1 MRTDLFL
8 ALRFLREGYSQTLLI
23 AIGVTLGSAVVI
35 FLTGLLN
42 GLQASLIE
50 RTLGS
55 QPHVVVRPV
64 RDEAR
69 PLRRAVEGEVV
80 LRQRVEAAQRL
91 RSIVGWQSVMRRVE
105 RLDGVEAVSPL
116 ASGPVT
122 AIRGTASRSVVVL
135 GAHLERFD
143 RVIPLRNVIVE
154 GDFELAGDD
163 ALLGAELAE
172 DLGVRV
178 GDLVRLRPASG
189 ADQSFRVRGLF
200 DLGNRDVNRRWV
212 VVPLRAGQTLLGLSG
227 GVSDVHVRIADVFDA
242 NRVADRIAA
251 ETGLVADSWI
261 RSNEQLMVGLS
272 GQSSSGNMITLFVVI
287 AVALGI
293 SSVLVVS
300 VVQKSPEIGILRAAG
315 ASRALVTRVFLWQGA
330 ILGLLGALGGCG
342 VGAMLG
348 NLFESLAINSDGT
361 PKFPV
366 DQSPMLFVSTV
377 VGSVIVG
384 LVAAVWPAR
393 RAAKLDPMVAIRNA

>member
-8 ALRFLREGYSQTLLI
+8 ALRFLREGRSQTLLI
-23 AIGVTLGSAVVI
+23 GVGVTLGSAVVI
-35 FLTGLLN
+35 FLTGLLA
-42 GLQASLIE
+42 GLETSLIE

-55 QPHVVVRPV
+55 QAHVVVRPV

-69 PLRRAVEGEVV
+69 PLWRAGPGEVV

-91 RSIVGWQSVMRRVE
+91 RSIVGWQSAVRRIE
-105 RLDGVEAVSPL
+105 RLDGVTAVSPL
-116 ASGPVT
+116 ASGPAT
-122 AIRGTASRSVVVL
+122 AIRGTASRSVVL
-135 GAHLERFD
+135 MGAHPERFD
-143 RVIPLRNVIVE
+143 RVIPLRRLIVE
-154 GDFELAGDD
+154 GTFELAGDD
-163 ALLGAELAE
+163 ALLGVELAE
-172 DLGVRV
+172 DLGVGV

-200 DLGNRDVNRRWV
+200 DIGNRDVNRRWV

-227 GVSDVHVRIADVFDA
+227 GVSDVHVRVADVFDA

-261 RSNEQLMVGLS
+261 RTNEQLMVGLS
-272 GQSSSGNMITLFVVI
+272 GQRSSGNMITLFVVI

-315 ASRALVTRVFLWQGA
+315 ASRAFVTRVFLWQGA
-330 ILGLLGALGGCG
+330 LLGLLGALGGCAA
-342 VGAMLG
+342 GALLG
-348 NLFESLAINSDGT
+348 RVFEGLAVNADGT

-366 DQSPMLFVSTV
+366 ELPPMLFVATV
-377 VGSVIVG
+377 MGSIAVG

-393 RAAKLDPMVAIRNA
+393 RAAKLDPVVAIRSA

>member
-8 ALRFLREGYSQTLLI
+8 ALRFLREGRTQTLLI
-23 AIGVTLGSAVVI
+23 AVGVTLGSAVVI
-35 FLTGLLN
+35 FLTGLLS
-42 GLQASLIE
+42 GLQTSLID

-55 QPHVVVRPV
+55 QPHVVVRPL

-69 PLRRAVEGEVV
+69 PLRRAEDGEIV

-91 RSIVGWQSVMRRVE
+91 RSIVGWQSAVRRVE
-105 RLDGVEAVSPL
+105 QLDGVEAVSPL
-116 ASGPVT
+116 ASGPAT
-122 AIRGTASRSVVVL
+122 AIRGTASRSIVVM
-135 GAHLERFD
+135 GASPERFD
-143 RVIPLRNVIVE
+143 RVIPLRGAIVE
-154 GDFELAGDD
+154 GSFELAGDD
-163 ALLGAELAE
+163 ALLGVELAE

-200 DLGNRDVNRRWV
+200 DLGSRDVNRRWV

-242 NRVADRIAA
+242 NRVADRIAG

-272 GQSSSGNMITLFVVI
+272 GQRSSGNMITLFVVI

-315 ASRALVTRVFLWQGA
+315 ASRALVTRVFLWQGGL
-330 ILGLLGALGGCG
+330 LGLLGALGGCG
-342 VGAMLG
+342 AGAMLG
-348 NLFESLAINSDGT
+348 RVFEGLAVNADGT

-366 DQSPMLFVSTV
+366 DQSPALFAATV
-377 VGSVIVG
+377 AGSVAVG
-384 LVAAVWPAR
+384 LAAAVWPAR
-393 RAAKLDPMVAIRNA
+393 RAATLDPVVAIRSA

>member
-1 MRTDLFL
+1 MRTDFFL
-8 ALRFLREGYSQTLLI
+8 ALRFLREGRTQTLLI
-23 AIGVTLGSAVVI
+23 AFGVTLGSAVVI
-35 FLTGLLN
+35 FLTGLLS
-42 GLQASLIE
+42 GLQASLID

-55 QPHVVVRPV
+55 QPHVVVQPV

-69 PLRRAVEGEVV
+69 PLRRGEDGEVV

-91 RSIVGWQSVMRRVE
+91 RSIAGWQSVVRRVE

-116 ASGPVT
+116 ASGPAT
-122 AIRGTASRSVVVL
+122 AIRGTASYSVVVM
-135 GAHLERFD
+135 GVFPERFD
-143 RVIPLRNVIVE
+143 RVIPLRGAIVE
-154 GDFELAGDD
+154 GSFELAGDD
-163 ALLGAELAE
+163 ALIGVELAD

-189 ADQSFRVRGLF
+189 ADQSFRVRGVF

-227 GVSDVHVRIADVFDA
+227 GVSDVHVRVADVFDA
-242 NRVADRIAA
+242 NRVADRIAG

-261 RSNEQLMVGLS
+261 RTNEQLMVGLS
-272 GQSSSGNMITLFVVI
+272 GQRSSGNLITLFVVI

-315 ASRALVTRVFLWQGA
+315 ASRALITRVFLWQGGL
-330 ILGLLGALGGCG
+330 LGLLGALGGCG
-342 VGAMLG
+342 AGAMLG
-348 NLFESLAINSDGT
+348 WLFEGLAINPDGT

-366 DQSPMLFVSTV
+366 DQSPALFVATV
-377 VGSVIVG
+377 VGSVAVG
-384 LVAAVWPAR
+384 LAAAVWPAR
-393 RAAKLDPMVAIRNA
+393 RAAKLDPVVAIRSA